1 MAQNQP
7 TGTERVEAMS
17 DVTYDIVT
25 VLSNCAEAVDA
36 LDEYIDDAKKSND
49 RDALNL
55 FENLRQD
62 EIRHCDMTKNLIDN
76 LVRQGKF

>member
-7 TGTERVEAMS
+7 VGAQRPEPMS
-17 DVTYDIVT
+17 DVTYDVVT

-49 RDALNL
+49 RDILNL
-55 FENLRQD
+55 FEKIRQD
-62 EIRHCDMTKNLIDN
+62 EVRHCQMAKNLIDN
-76 LVRQGKF
+76 LVKQGKF